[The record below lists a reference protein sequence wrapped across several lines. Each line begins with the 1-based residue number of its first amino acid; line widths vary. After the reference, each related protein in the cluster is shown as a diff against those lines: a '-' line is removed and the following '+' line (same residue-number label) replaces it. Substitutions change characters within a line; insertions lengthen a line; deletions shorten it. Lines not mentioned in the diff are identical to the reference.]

1 MALFL
6 AANYSFGQI
15 SDLDLSSVGAF
26 KACKFERDEMF
37 IQIEGSDE
45 WLQLL
50 QVGDFATEDLV
61 RYIKEL
67 YGMKWERSL
76 SRDFVSI
83 INFVGL
89 EIESPEI
96 NVTVKDA
103 SGQTQKRFLPL
114 NKSNRSDAKDYY
126 DATHQENVSSDS
138 ISKRE
143 AIEDIDQVFQIL
155 STKHSYAQL
164 EKINYQEELEKLK
177 DELAANVSVC
187 FLTNRLEYI
196 INRLGDGHASVSS
209 SQPSLKKTSGRL
221 PFRTVYSDG
230 RIVCL
235 HGTEE
240 ELLNKEYPYLKEV
253 NEVSVDQVLQTAF
266 EMLPDVSEQFKQF
279 YGAKMIKYIG
289 YILSENDIEIG
300 SMVTVTLEN
309 ENGRTIEYTAKV
321 DYEIEKSNQ
330 GRLAMLKMVMNAF
343 DHELIDDGE
352 IGYMRISKMFLLGE
366 AKVHKAMKE
375 FRNTKGMIIDIR
387 GNSGGNRL
395 PLMALAPYFIDSNS
409 SPVVVNVAKFRTD
422 SPNELTGEYLFDRYL
437 FTEDFYY
444 KSDSS
449 AYNAIQ
455 DYKKTFSPE
464 WDVDSTKFSNWHYAV
479 ISPKKDENY
488 YYYNKPVIVLMD
500 SYCFS
505 ASDIFL
511 AGLKEFDNVT
521 LVGSK
526 SGGGSG
532 RSVKYEL
539 SNSKI
544 HLKLSTMVSYQPNGQ
559 LYDGNGVDPDIEIN
573 STLESTLNKE
583 LLIQEMIKRINE
595 NAAN

>member
-1 MALFL
+1 M
-6 AANYSFGQI
+6 
-15 SDLDLSSVGAF
+15 D
-26 KACKFERDEMF
+26 
-37 IQIEGSDE
+37 
-45 WLQLL
+45 
-50 QVGDFATEDLV
+50 
-61 RYIKEL
+61 KE
-67 YGMKWERSL
+67 
-76 SRDFVSI
+76 
-83 INFVGL
+83 
-89 EIESPEI
+89 
-96 NVTVKDA
+96 
-103 SGQTQKRFLPL
+103 KRR
-114 NKSNRSDAKDYY
+114 KQY
-126 DATHQENVSSDS
+126 
-138 ISKRE
+138 
-143 AIEDIDQVFQIL
+143 
-155 STKHSYAQL
+155 
-164 EKINYQEELEKLK
+164 
-177 DELAANVSVC
+177 
-187 FLTNRLEYI
+187 
-196 INRLGDGHASVSS
+196 
-209 SQPSLKKTSGRL
+209 
-221 PFRTVYSDG
+221 
-230 RIVCL
+230 
-235 HGTEE
+235 
-240 ELLNKEYPYLKEV
+240 
-253 NEVSVDQVLQTAF
+253 VL
-266 EMLPDVSEQFKQF
+266 
-279 YGAKMIKYIG
+279 
-289 YILSENDIEIG
+289 
-300 SMVTVTLEN
+300 
-309 ENGRTIEYTAKV
+309 
-321 DYEIEKSNQ
+321 
-330 GRLAMLKMVMNAF
+330 
-343 DHELIDDGE
+343 
-352 IGYMRISKMFLLGE
+352 
-366 AKVHKAMKE
+366 
-375 FRNTKGMIIDIR
+375 
-387 GNSGGNRL
+387 
-395 PLMALAPYFIDSNS
+395 
-409 SPVVVNVAKFRTD
+409 